1 MMIPTIDMMVIVVIV
16 IGKNNNYMI
25 HINFYEYFYFII
37 HKNYIIILLIYYK
50 MGNIVLMIIILI
62 IFFII
67 VNYVELK
74 IYYNDICYLFN
85 IKFNY
90 QYEYELNKNIN
101 NNTDITDYENI
112 KVLIFSFDNRK
123 NLLYL
128 NLHNERFNLYSSRWK
143 NISYQFIDKCDKNVY
158 WCKIFIM
165 LEKLKSNKYDYVIW
179 TDSDVFIV
187 NINKS
192 IQEVFASYNSDIFIS
207 HDNDYSDSTKFLNA
221 GIFAIKNSIIGI
233 KFLEDCLNEFA
244 DSKCINPNGKLSGL
258 YSYKCYEQGIMNDL
272 IHSKYKKYTTIL
284 TPNIFNNSFQCNK
297 NSFFLHNYGSGLTL
311 RTNDDKSFDDKS
323 FDDKSFD
330 DKSFDDKSQSINR
343 NQNDIYN
350 CFLNI
355 RNNN

>member
-1 MMIPTIDMMVIVVIV
+1 
-16 IGKNNNYMI
+16 
-25 HINFYEYFYFII
+25 
-37 HKNYIIILLIYYK
+37 
-50 MGNIVLMIIILI
+50 MGNIVLMILILI

-85 IKFNY
+85 ILFNY
-90 QYEYELNKNIN
+90 KYEYEYEYELNKNN
-101 NNTDITDYENI
+101 NANITDYENI

-123 NLLYL
+123 NLSYL
-128 NLHNERFNLYSSRWK
+128 NLHNERFNLYSSKWK
-143 NISYQFIDKCDKNVY
+143 NISYQFIDKCDKNIY

-165 LEKLKSNKYDYVIW
+165 LEKLKSNKYDYVMW

-207 HDNDYSDSTKFLNA
+207 HDNDYLYSTKFLNA
-221 GIFAIKNSIIGI
+221 GLFAIKNSTIGI

-244 DSKCINPNGKLSGL
+244 NSKCINLNGKLSGFYAL
-258 YSYKCYEQGIMNDL
+258 KCYEQGIMNDL

-284 TPNIFNNSFQCNK
+284 TPTIFNTTNQCDK
-297 NSFFLHNYGSGLTL
+297 NSFFLHNYSVGL

-323 FDDKSFD
+323 
-330 DKSFDDKSQSINR
+330 QSIIR